1 MKLFLRYF
9 LLLLAGLTGAAMAQ
23 GNSGFAGNWV
33 TDPELSS
40 ALDPFSRIELEIEV
54 EGTRILIKETYTTGR
69 RNNTEFFPLDTAREV
84 NVVPVTWWI
93 DNRHIGAFIGGDC
106 FGNFTIRGLRKNA
119 RACTLDPD
127 FFDPGGMVPI
137 QGFFPDRS

>member
-1 MKLFLRYF
+1 MKLFPRF
-9 LLLLAGLTGAAMAQ
+9 FFLLLAGLTGAAMAQ

-69 RNNTEFFPLDTAREV
+69 RNNTEFFP
-84 NVVPVTWWI
+84 WI
-93 DNRHIGAFIGGDC
+93 
-106 FGNFTIRGLRKNA
+106 L
-119 RACTLDPD
+119 
-127 FFDPGGMVPI
+127 PG
-137 QGFFPDRS
+137 RSM